1 MATKVQAPPQKLL
14 PIFILTNF
22 VVFPGTTRHIRI
34 TNVGWKKFFD
44 DQETAGV
51 KTIACVYHTEFGG
64 QALDTGHLHQ
74 IATECLITKIERD
87 DDAYLVS
94 LYGKR
99 RLLSISWT
107 EYQTAY
113 FVDLEDFMRPNDP
126 ELTERTRAFEQQVN
140 TVLPMMEDGKSGAKR
155 FNGLPSISA
164 KMDFLLSLCALPNAD
179 DYKKSVAYLAAPD
192 MNVRLKIA
200 LKFLLLA
207 RDRAKI
213 KNQITAATERELAKS
228 NRKYILHEQKEAL
241 QKELEE
247 CERANDAARG
257 LAPAPSFE
265 EQVAKRIKELEAALA
280 EKKISAESPAAEAIK
295 VIKEE
300 FKRLAVMQPSSSEAG
315 KSRDYLDV
323 LVHLPWLEKS
333 EDNKDTARARAI
345 LEADHYGMKKP
356 KKRILEYVALH
367 TLVPDRKGPIL
378 CFVGPP
384 GVGKTSIGKSLAR
397 ALGRK
402 FIRKSLGGVRDETV
416 IRGHRRTYVGS
427 LPGCIIQGLI
437 KAGTQNPVFMLDEI
451 DKLSSDNR
459 GDPSAALLEALDRE
473 HNCSFS
479 DHYVG
484 TPFDLSNVIFICT
497 ANNAETIPPAL
508 YDRLEVIEL
517 PGYTPDE
524 KYQIAVGF
532 LIPKELEEHGFK
544 PAAIKFEKEIILQI
558 IERYTRESGV
568 RNLERELANVI
579 RQIAVRKVEELPW
592 RETVSSEDV
601 RTYLG
606 PEQYEIE
613 LIGKEDEIGVATG
626 LFWTPAGGGVLTIE
640 AVLMPGQGILQ
651 VTGNLQDPPKEYTG
665 DRQLVNTMRESIQY
679 ALSYVKSHLASELP
693 PDFFAKRDIHVHCPK
708 GATPKDGPSAG
719 LAIATALASLVTGKR
734 VRHDLAMTGET
745 DLLGRALPIGGLKA
759 KLLGAHRAGAKQVL
773 IPLANY
779 NRDLDDIPDEI
790 QRELKITPVTN
801 ITEVLSI
808 ALIANEPHP

>member
-1 MATKVQAPPQKLL
+1 MATKVQVPPQKLL
-14 PIFILTNF
+14 STFILANI
-22 VVFPGTTRHIRI
+22 VVFPGTTRII
-34 TNVGWKKFFD
+34 KIVAPGWKKFFD
-44 DQETAGV
+44 DQETGGTKV
-51 KTIACVYHTEFGG
+51 VACAYHKEFNS
-64 QALDTGHLHQ
+64 QTSKPEHLHK
-74 IATECLITKIERD
+74 IATECLITNIKQD

-99 RLLSISWT
+99 RLLSVSWT

-113 FVDLEDFMRPNDP
+113 FVDLEDFTPPNNP
-126 ELTERTRAFEQQVN
+126 ELIERTRAFEQQVN
-140 TVLPMMEDGKSGAKR
+140 NILPMMEDGKSSAKR

-164 KMDFLLSLCALPNAD
+164 KMDFILSLCALPNAD
-179 DYKKSVAYLAAPD
+179 DYKTSVAYLAAPD

-200 LKFLLLA
+200 LKFLILT
-207 RDRAKI
+207 RERAKVKKSI
-213 KNQITAATERELAKS
+213 IAAGEKEQAKS
-228 NRKYILHEQKEAL
+228 NRKYILNEQKEAL
-241 QKELEE
+241 ERELAE
-247 CERANDAARG
+247 CEQANDAARG

-280 EKKISAESPAAEAIK
+280 EKKIDAESPAAEAIK

-356 KKRILEYVALH
+356 KKRILEYIALH

-402 FIRKSLGGVRDETV
+402 FIRKSLGGVRDEAV
-416 IRGHRRTYVGS
+416 IRGHRRTYTGS

-451 DKLSSDNR
+451 DKLAADR
-459 GDPSAALLEALDRE
+459 EGDPAAALLEALDRE

-479 DHYVG
+479 DHYVA

-508 YDRLEVIEL
+508 YDRMEVIEL

-524 KYQIAVGF
+524 KYQIAIGF

-544 PAAIKFEKEIILQI
+544 PDAIKFEEEIVLQI

-579 RQIAVRKVEELPW
+579 RQIAVKVAEELPW
-592 RETVSSEDV
+592 QSTVSKEDV
-601 RTYLG
+601 RAYLG
-606 PEQYEIE
+606 PERYEIE
-613 LIGKEDEIGVATG
+613 LVGKEDEIGVATG
-626 LFWTPAGGGVLTIE
+626 LFWTPAGGGVLMIE

-651 VTGNLQDPPKEYTG
+651 VTGNLKDPPKEDTG
-665 DRQLVNTMRESIQY
+665 DRQLVNSMRESVQY
-679 ALSYVKSHLASELP
+679 ALTYVKSHLASELP
-693 PDFFAKRDIHVHCPK
+693 PDFFAKRDIHVHCPE
-708 GATPKDGPSAG
+708 GGTPKDGPSAG

-734 VRHDLAMTGET
+734 IRHDLAMTGEM

-779 NRDLDDIPDEI
+779 KRDLDDIPDEI
-790 QRELKITPVTN
+790 QKELKIIPVTN

-808 ALIANEPHP
+808 ALIS